1 MSRLH
6 KILAWLKPAANER
19 VSDADKADILLKSFP
34 KCC

>member
-6 KILAWLKPAANER
+6 KLLAWFKPAANDG
-19 VSDADKADILLKSFP
+19 VSDAEKADILLKSFP